1 MRSSQSLFIG
11 LFSGDISI
19 AMGAS
24 TVKDSRPSTIAR
36 ASRTGDFLQECHH
49 PPASPHTALAVSSLW
64 HLKTEARLFQ
74 GKNRCQLPVDPLQTK
89 IYPQSHVAQPPLR
102 RISSIAM
109 SSDLRHLEKIY
120 RGPCGSRDPN
130 LDVGVSQN
138 EIASLNRSPQ
148 RAWHRDL
155 SSDMPF
161 DSQLLHFFG
170 SYALAGAGI

>member
-1 MRSSQSLFIG
+1 MEKL
-11 LFSGDISI
+11 
-19 AMGAS
+19 MP
-24 TVKDSRPSTIAR
+24 T
-36 ASRTGDFLQECHH
+36 ASRSTTNKNLSAVSRSASA
-49 PPASPHTALAVSSLW
+49 PASKFHRS
-64 HLKTEARLFQ
+64 
-74 GKNRCQLPVDPLQTK
+74 
-89 IYPQSHVAQPPLR
+89 
-102 RISSIAM
+102 M

-120 RGPCGSRDPN
+120 RGPCGSHDPN

-161 DSQLLHFFG
+161 DSRLLHFFG